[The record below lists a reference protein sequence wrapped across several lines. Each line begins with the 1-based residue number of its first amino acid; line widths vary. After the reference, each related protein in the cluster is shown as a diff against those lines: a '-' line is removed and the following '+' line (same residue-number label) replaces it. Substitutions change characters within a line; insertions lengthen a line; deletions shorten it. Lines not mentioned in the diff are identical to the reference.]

1 MLCKVHLRLTML
13 LMELAWVI
21 PLPNGP
27 AYFRYYQRHC
37 ACVGPDGVD
46 GAAGCVH
53 RCLDALTW
61 EAVLWQYV
69 KHNLVDDY
77 GDETRSAERWIS
89 CARILGEQGYEA
101 LAPEQ
106 RILLLQ
112 FLLNEVLGSEY
123 CRKLM
128 LDNANTQAPTTPQ
141 R

>member
-1 MLCKVHLRLTML
+1 M
-13 LMELAWVI
+13 
-21 PLPNGP
+21 
-27 AYFRYYQRHC
+27 
-37 ACVGPDGVD
+37 
-46 GAAGCVH
+46 
-53 RCLDALTW
+53 
-61 EAVLWQYV
+61 LWQYV

-77 GDETRSAERWIS
+77 NDETRSAERWIS

-128 LDNANTQAPTTPQ
+128 LDNANT
-141 R
+141 